1 MDSNSGK
8 FNAGFIDLSLC
19 SGDEEASF
27 QTGNNS
33 ENTLQGEIRSLGSNS
48 DTDEFEAEVQRKNKS
63 KTSASI
69 SGPSAS
75 EYEEDSDFAT
85 PKKKKSRRSMIPEVY
100 TNASKGTKRPETV
113 ALKAES
119 EDKVRV
125 ISQPENLRNP
135 LIPVKGTKFPSL
147 KVAETFLDKY
157 SAPLHF
163 KFFIESGPH
172 ANRGPEKNINY
183 RVWVCF

>member
-8 FNAGFIDLSLC
+8 FNASFVDLC

-27 QTGNNS
+27 QTGTINS
-33 ENTLQGEIRSLGSNS
+33 ENTLQGDNRILGWNS
-48 DTDEFEAEVQRKNKS
+48 DTDEFEAEAQRKKKS
-63 KTSASI
+63 INSASI

-85 PKKKKSRRSMIPEVY
+85 PKKKRKSRRSMVPEVD
-100 TNASKGTKRPETV
+100 TNVFSGTKRSDTV
-113 ALKAES
+113 AVKAES
-119 EDKVRV
+119 EDEVQV
-125 ISQPENLRNP
+125 LSQPEILRNLNP
-135 LIPVKGTKFPSL
+135 LIPMKGTKFPSL
-147 KVAETFLDKY
+147 KAAETFLDKY

-172 ANRGPEKNINY
+172 ANRGPEKNMNY
-183 RVWVCF
+183 RV